1 MSDWYRDP
9 KVLDY
14 LKSTREWFREHRI
27 AAAQLNL
34 RQSPPA
40 EKQFW
45 LDVLEALG
53 DTTKG
58 AKHVD

>member
-1 MSDWYRDP
+1 MTTDP

-14 LKSTREWFREHRI
+14 LKSTRQWFREHRI
-27 AAAQLNL
+27 ANAQLML
-34 RQSPPA
+34 QYAIPA

-53 DTTKG
+53 DTKVG
-58 AKHVD
+58 ATNGH